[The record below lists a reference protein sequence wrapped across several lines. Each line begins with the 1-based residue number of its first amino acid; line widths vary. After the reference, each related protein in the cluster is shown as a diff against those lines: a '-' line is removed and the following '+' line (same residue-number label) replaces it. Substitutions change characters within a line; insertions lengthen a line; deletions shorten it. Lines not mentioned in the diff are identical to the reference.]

1 MSPAQREEAKGLL
14 EAAVSQRAVAKQLG
28 VSYETLR
35 RSFKRSER

>member
-1 MSPAQREEAKGLL
+1 M
-14 EAAVSQRAVAKQLG
+14 SQRRVAKQLG